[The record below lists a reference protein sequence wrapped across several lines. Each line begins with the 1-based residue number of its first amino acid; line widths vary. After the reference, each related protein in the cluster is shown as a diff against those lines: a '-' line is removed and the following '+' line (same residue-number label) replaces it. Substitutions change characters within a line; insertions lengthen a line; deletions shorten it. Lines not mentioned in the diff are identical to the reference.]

1 MMRDKKTKAPALVG
15 YAGLYEIL
23 RGDCTTH
30 PPFKWKRV
38 LAGLILGNTYNR
50 FEAEK
55 ALNDHCLHSTISTLQ
70 DKGLTVLREYENVP
84 GFKGIPTQVRRYWI
98 APESLPKA
106 LEMLGVHLPLF
117 PANESR
123 YGLSIAKRTLPD
135 SQRSL
140 LSDFD
145 HVSGAS

>member
-1 MMRDKKTKAPALVG
+1 MTTKTKAPALVG

-23 RGDCTTH
+23 HGNCTTH
-30 PPFKWKRV
+30 PPCKWKRV

-55 ALNDHCLHSTISTLQ
+55 VLNDHCLHSTVSSLQ
-70 DKGLTVLREYENVP
+70 DKGLTVLRAYENVP

-98 APESLPKA
+98 APESLPRA
-106 LEMLGVHLPLF
+106 LEILGVHLPLF

-123 YGLSIAKRTLPD
+123 YGSPIAKWTLPD
-135 SQRSL
+135 SERSL

-145 HVSGAS
+145 QVTGVS

>member
-1 MMRDKKTKAPALVG
+1 MTTKTKAPATLDG

-23 RGDCTTH
+23 RGNFTTR
-30 PPFKWKRV
+30 PPCKWKRV

-55 ALNDHCLHSTISTLQ
+55 ALNDHCLHSTISTLE
-70 DKGLTVLREYENVP
+70 DKGLTVFREYENVP
-84 GFKGIPTQVRRYWI
+84 GFRGIPTQVKRYWI

-106 LEMLGVHLPLF
+106 LELLGVHMPLF

-123 YGLSIAKRTLPD
+123 HGPSIAKWALPD
-135 SQRSL
+135 TQRSW

>member
-1 MMRDKKTKAPALVG
+1 MSDTKTKAPALVG

-23 RGDCTTH
+23 RGNCTTH
-30 PPFKWKRV
+30 PPCKWKRV
-38 LAGLILGNTYNR
+38 LAGLILGNSYNR

-70 DKGLTVLREYENVP
+70 DKGLTILREYENVP

-98 APESLPKA
+98 APESLSDA
-106 LEMLGVHLPLF
+106 LKLLGVHLPLF

-123 YGLSIAKRTLPD
+123 YALPNGEWTLLD
-135 SQRSL
+135 NQRSL
-140 LSDFD
+140 LSDFNQVQG
-145 HVSGAS
+145 VS